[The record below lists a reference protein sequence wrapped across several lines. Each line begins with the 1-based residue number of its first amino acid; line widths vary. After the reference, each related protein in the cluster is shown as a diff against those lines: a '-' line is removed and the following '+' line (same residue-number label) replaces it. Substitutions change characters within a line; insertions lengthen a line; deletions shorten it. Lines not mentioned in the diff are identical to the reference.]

1 MRLRIPDLRIGSKIL
16 VLLGSVAAPF
26 GLMTYLYVAQASK
39 DIAFADLERRGVEY
53 IELLSPVVTA
63 LATDT
68 DGSLTATATRAMDEK
83 AKVFDP
89 QFKSQE
95 AVEALRLAVAGRD
108 RMQALEAAKAAIQ
121 KVADGSNLTLDPDLD
136 SYYLMD
142 AVVLRMP
149 ELAAATVSLRGA
161 VEPYL
166 AGRPGL
172 AEFSTLAMSLSRFEA
187 AAAAL
192 QAALASGMDN
202 NGDGTVRAA
211 LAAPAASVRQTVQ
224 ELSAALTSGRS
235 ALLRGEPLSGA
246 RQIIGAAETVLAA
259 NGRLMQPVER
269 DLERLLQ
276 QRIDG
281 FKADMRLKMAIVMG
295 FFLLTIILGIT
306 ILRSIKHPIND
317 LVGTIRRFQNG
328 DFGSP
333 VAHAAKRN
341 EIGEI
346 ARALQQFQQ
355 LGAIQAL
362 NNAAIEASG
371 TCLMITDPEERIV
384 VVSNGLRGLLSA
396 LEPEFRVADPAF
408 SVADLSGR
416 HIDCYRLNPR
426 LLRTVLAD
434 DGTTRQVKYE
444 IAGRTLHVA
453 MSYILGVDG
462 CVIGHTLLWN
472 DVTADLA
479 AQQEIASIVSEAGR
493 GEFSR
498 QLDLT
503 SKSGAA
509 LEIAQGLNS
518 VSATVQSAMMEFTD
532 SLTAIANG
540 DFSRMIATDYAGVF
554 GTLRDEINQTNL
566 RLSQTIAKVQQTT
579 RTATG
584 LSQEIRSGS
593 DDLAARTEEQAS
605 ALVETAATMEQL
617 AASVRSSAQSAKQA
631 ASRASETMALAERGG
646 AIAGEAVAAIG
657 RIEQTSRRITDITSV
672 IDEIAFQTNLL
683 ALNAAVE
690 AARAGD
696 AGKGFAVVASEVRAL
711 AQRSSTAAKDISALL
726 ATSVEE
732 VAGGVKLVRSA
743 GHSLAEIL
751 SASQSVSAA
760 VAEIAAASGEQATGI
775 EEVSRT
781 TEHLDETTQRN
792 AALAEQSLGAAHQL
806 SGQMHELDAMVAG
819 FVTAE
824 APRIARHAPAPLLKR
839 AS

>member
-1 MRLRIPDLRIGSKIL
+1 MRLRIPDLKIGSKIL
-16 VLLGSVAAPF
+16 VLLGSVAVPF
-26 GLMTYLYVAQASK
+26 GLMTFLYVAQANK

-53 IELLSPVVTA
+53 IEVLSPVVTA
-63 LATDT
+63 LAAREEAPLAAAIAALAAE
-68 DGSLTATATRAMDEK
+68 SK
-83 AKVFDP
+83 SFDVL
-89 QFKSQE
+89 FKSQE
-95 AVEALRLAVAGRD
+95 AVAALRQAAAGSDRALALD
-108 RMQALEAAKAAIQ
+108 AAKAAIQ

-149 ELAAATVSLRGA
+149 ELTASTHHLRGA

-166 AGRPGL
+166 AGRRGL
-172 AEFSTLAMSLSRFEA
+172 AEFSALAMALSRYESA
-187 AAAAL
+187 ASAL
-192 QAALASGMDN
+192 QSALASSMDN
-202 NGDGTVRAA
+202 NADGTVRAA
-211 LAAPAASVRQTVQ
+211 ISAPLDRLRDAAQG
-224 ELSAALTSGRS
+224 LSKALLTGRD
-235 ALLRGEPLSGA
+235 ALLRGEALSGA
-246 RQIIGAAETVLAA
+246 RQILDAADGVIAA
-259 NGRLMQPVER
+259 NARLMQPVEK

-276 QRIDG
+276 RRIDG
-281 FKADMRLKMAIVMG
+281 FKADMRLKMGIVLG
-295 FFLLTIILGIT
+295 FFLLTIILGVS

-317 LVGTIRRFQNG
+317 LVGTIRRFQHG
-328 DFGSP
+328 DYASP

-355 LGAIQAL
+355 LGAVQAL

-371 TCLMITDPEERIV
+371 TCLMITDPQERIV
-384 VVSNGLRGLLSA
+384 VISSGLHRLLSE
-396 LEPEFRVADPAF
+396 LEPAFQAGDPGF
-408 SVADLSGR
+408 SVASMAGQS
-416 HIDCYRLNPR
+416 IDCYRLNPR
-426 LLRTVLAD
+426 LSRLVLSD
-434 DGTTRQVKYE
+434 DGRTRQVKYE
-444 IAGRTLHVA
+444 IAGRTIHVA
-453 MSYILGVDG
+453 MSYILGGDG
-462 CVIGHTLLWN
+462 GVIGHTMLWN

-479 AQQEIASIVSEAGR
+479 AQQEIACVVAEAGR

-498 QLDLT
+498 QLDLA

-509 LEIAQGLNS
+509 LEIAQGLNT
-518 VSATVQSAMMEFTD
+518 VSATVQSAMLDFAA
-532 SLTAIANG
+532 SLSAIAQG
-540 DFSRMIATDYAGVF
+540 DFSRMIGTDYAGVF

-584 LSQEIRSGS
+584 FSEEIRKGS
-593 DDLAARTEEQAS
+593 DDLASRTEEQAS

-617 AASVRSSAQSAKQA
+617 AASVRSSAQSARQA
-631 ASRASETMALAERGG
+631 AGRASETMALAERGG
-646 AIAGEAVAAIG
+646 AIAGEAIAAIG
-657 RIEQTSRRITDITSV
+657 RIEQNSRRITDITSV

-696 AGKGFAVVASEVRAL
+696 AGRGFAVVASEVRAL
-711 AQRSSTAAKDISALL
+711 AQRSSAAAKDISALL
-726 ATSVEE
+726 ATSEEE

-743 GHSLAEIL
+743 GDSLADIL
-751 SASQSVSAA
+751 TASQSLSAA

-792 AALAEQSLGAAHQL
+792 AALAEQSLEAARQL
-806 SGQMHELDAMVAG
+806 SGQMRGLDAMVAG
-819 FVTAE
+819 FVTADGG
-824 APRIARHAPAPLLKR
+824 RGTPAAAGQALKL